1 MTQPD
6 SVPHFAFPFRFAE
19 GGVPRTVEQ
28 DTLEEIEQGVKVLVL
43 TERGER
49 IEVPDFGIPDLTF
62 QTSIDVQSIREAAQ
76 DWDERAEVAFAED
89 PDRFDGKIRNLLVQV
104 TEED

>member
-1 MTQPD
+1 MTT
-6 SVPHFAFPFRFAE
+6 PHFTFPFRFGQ
-19 GGVPRTVEQ
+19 GGVPETVEQ
-28 DTLEEIEQGVKVLVL
+28 DTLDEIEQGVKVLVL

-62 QTSIDVQSIREAAQ
+62 QTDLDVQSIREAAEE
-76 DWDERAEVAFAED
+76 WDDRAEVAFSED